1 MVAHEVFALIHE
13 GAVRNVCVSYSH
25 EDANQV
31 ARCVYGDDA
40 YAVDCLYCPCQEGDT
55 YREGTFY
62 ASDGTA
68 RPWLPT
74 QEQQLAQLQAESER
88 LRQESQE
95 LTLALADMI
104 GGAV

>member
-1 MVAHEVFALIHE
+1 MTAHEVYALISDE
-13 GAVRNVCVSYSH
+13 TVQGVCVSCSH
-25 EDANQV
+25 EDANRV
-31 ARCVYGDDA
+31 SRAVYGDDA
-40 YAVDCLYCPCQEGDT
+40 FAVDCLYCPCQEGDT

-62 ASDGTA
+62 APDGTA

-74 QEQQLAQLQAESER
+74 QEQQLAQLELENRQ

>member
-1 MVAHEVFALIHE
+1 MVAHEVYAMIVD
-13 GAVRNVCVSYSH
+13 GTVRSVGVSYSY
-25 EDANQV
+25 EDANRV

-40 YAVDCLYCPCQEGDT
+40 YAVDCLYCPCGEGDT
-55 YREGTFY
+55 YMDGTFY
-62 ASDGTA
+62 APDGTA

-74 QEQQLAQLQAESER
+74 QEQQLAQLELENQQ